1 MHCGKYSVT
10 IPALLQYSPVAVCSL
25 ILSFEI
31 SQTKEK
37 IDYEKLKIEEKI
49 LFFVSLLLF
58 EDELADNG
66 ASILSL
72 KFVSFQKQIV

>member
-1 MHCGKYSVT
+1 M
-10 IPALLQYSPVAVCSL
+10 
-25 ILSFEI
+25 

-72 KFVSFQKQIV
+72 KFVSFRKQIV